1 MYVWALVGQNYALSP
16 GFLGD
21 LMCFMYKGAIYCLS
35 SDNGNL
41 IISSEVD
48 LKKYMSTKTHIC
60 HYKL

>member
-1 MYVWALVGQNYALSP
+1 MRCMFGRSLSAE
-16 GFLGD
+16 FWGD